1 MTMQN
6 RIVISGKNA
15 HIPDANIEATETQF
29 IQTDFETRSVL
40 GKKGT
45 RGMDKL
51 TGLAIHCLS
60 ELMPTLGAQRNNESD
75 RVGIV
80 LGTAQGSMDS
90 IVRFTYETL
99 AYDRADYVN
108 PALFPNTVMNCAA
121 SQSAI
126 WHGLKGPNATISSGE
141 LSSFAAI
148 NYAISLLDN
157 GYADT
162 LIAGGAEELTEA
174 NIAANRA
181 VSKAMGVATK
191 FTEACAFFVVETESV
206 AKRFDRSIIGEI
218 LAIKTGFNPDVSKCN
233 ALANLMHKVMSHAN
247 VTPEDITYIS
257 TSGAWPQ
264 TREVELSAVNQV
276 FGPHLDTTE
285 LAEEFKA
292 HGNSVSSQNALQV
305 SSALD
310 VLTDNGLGL
319 LLAHDLKG
327 NIGVMLIKG
336 RTQ

>member
-1 MTMQN
+1 MRAQN
-6 RIVISGKNA
+6 TIVISAKNSL
-15 HIPDANIEATETQF
+15 IPSSDAETTQIQF

-51 TGLAIHCLS
+51 TGLAIHCMS
-60 ELMPTLGAQRNNESD
+60 GLMPVLKEQRDNESD
-75 RVGIV
+75 RIGIV
-80 LGTAQGSMDS
+80 LGSAQGSMDS

-121 SQSAI
+121 GQSAI
-126 WHGLKGPNATISSGE
+126 WHGLKGPNATLSSGE

-162 LIAGGAEELTEA
+162 LIAGGAEELSEA

-181 VSKAMGVATK
+181 LSKSMGVATK
-191 FTEACAFFVVETESV
+191 FTEACAFFVVETEAV
-206 AKRFDRSIIGEI
+206 AKRFQRDVIAEI
-218 LAIKTGFNPDVSKCN
+218 LAIKTGFNPDTSGDD
-233 ALANLMHKVMSHAN
+233 ALAALVKNVLEGAN
-247 VTPEDITYIS
+247 KSPKDIRYVS
-257 TSGAWPQ
+257 VAGAWPQ
-264 TREVELSAVNQV
+264 TREVELAAVKTIFESN
-276 FGPHLDTTE
+276 PTTMIN
-285 LAEEFKA
+285 EEFIT
-292 HGNSVSSQNALQV
+292 HGNSVSAQNALQI
-305 SSALD
+305 SSCLDALANND
-310 VLTDNGLGL
+310 LGL
-319 LLAHDLKG
+319 LLAQDLKG

-336 RTQ
+336 RKL